1 MAELY
6 PGYAGKLLRVDL
18 STGKITEEHF
28 GETDLKQY
36 VGGSGFGVKILYD
49 EVPPEVKWSDA
60 ENRLTICAGR
70 IAHAGIGNQVYK
82 SR

>member
-36 VGGSGFGVKILYD
+36 VGGSGFGV
-49 EVPPEVKWSDA
+49 
-60 ENRLTICAGR
+60 
-70 IAHAGIGNQVYK
+70 
-82 SR
+82 